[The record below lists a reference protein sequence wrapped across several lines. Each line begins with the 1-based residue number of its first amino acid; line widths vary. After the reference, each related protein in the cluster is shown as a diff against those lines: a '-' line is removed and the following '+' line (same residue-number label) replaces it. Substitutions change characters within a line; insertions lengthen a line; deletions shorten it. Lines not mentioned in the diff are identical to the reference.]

1 MNKLF
6 KYLLR
11 PLMLITLVIGAAC
24 FFFPDQMKFIP
35 WEYRG
40 EFVIAAIPSFIAL
53 MLDGAIGSLTASLKL
68 RFATGE

>member
-1 MNKLF
+1 MNELV

-40 EFVIAAIPSFIAL
+40 GFVIAAIPSFIAL
-53 MLDGAIGSLTASLKL
+53 IET
-68 RFATGE
+68 